1 MQEVPSSIL
10 GGPTIFMTGYDL
22 ETIRHSAAHVMASAV
37 KRIWPGTKL
46 GIGPAVEDGFYY
58 DFLLP
63 EGVKIS
69 DADLQRIEDVMNE
82 IIAKD
87 LPFERILVSKEEAR
101 QIFEDLGEVFKI
113 ELIDEIPEDFVS
125 IYKHGD
131 FVDLCRGPHISSTKL
146 VGAVRLLK
154 VAGAYWKG
162 IESNPMLTRI
172 YGTAFETKEDLD
184 KYLKFLEE
192 AARRDHRRIGTE
204 LGLFSM
210 MDEYGP
216 GLVLWHPKGAMVRK
230 VIEDF
235 WRSEHIKNGY
245 DLVFTPHIARLDLWK
260 TSGHLDFYR
269 ENMYTPMDVDG
280 VEYELKP
287 MNCPFHILIYKSRL
301 RSYREFPM
309 RFAELGTVYRYE
321 RSGVLHGLMRVRGF
335 TQDDAHIFCTKEQ
348 LNKEI
353 KGVLDLSLFM
363 LKSFGFSEFDVRLST
378 KPEKYVGSDENWELA
393 TSALTAAL
401 DDSNIE
407 WSVDEG
413 EGVFYGP
420 KIDIKIKDSIGR
432 KWQCSTI
439 QVDFN
444 LPERFDIYYVESD
457 GQRTR
462 PIMIHRALMGSL
474 ERFFGV
480 LIEHFAGAFPVWL
493 APVQVRIL
501 TISDKHI
508 DYGTSVFDRLL
519 KEGFRA
525 ELDRRNEKLGLKI
538 REAELEKIPY
548 MVIIGDKEAASGML
562 SVRSRMDGDLGAKTP
577 DDFVGLLREK
587 VLNRN

>member
-1 MQEVPSSIL
+1 
-10 GGPTIFMTGYDL
+10 MTGYDL

-235 WRSEHIKNGY
+235 WRFEHIKNGY